1 MILFSNY
8 ALPLKL
14 EKNVLRLLELC
25 SGNIE
30 AIFVTLQDYVMLV
43 AMFAMYEKQ

>member
-8 ALPLKL
+8 ALDLKV
-14 EKNVLRLLELC
+14 EKNALKLLELC

-30 AIFVTLQDYVMLV
+30 AIFVILQYCVMLV
-43 AMFAMYEKQ
+43 AMFAM